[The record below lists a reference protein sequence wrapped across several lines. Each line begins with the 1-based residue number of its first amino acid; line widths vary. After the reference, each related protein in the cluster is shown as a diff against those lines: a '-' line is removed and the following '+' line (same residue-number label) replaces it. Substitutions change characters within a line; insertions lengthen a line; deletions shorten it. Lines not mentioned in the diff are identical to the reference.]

1 MRGHVETKQILVV
14 EDDED
19 IADLV
24 AHHLRQAGYLT
35 RIVNGGDEVLPVVR
49 ADPPDLVVLDLML
62 PTINGLEICRAIRS
76 SPETATLPI
85 IILTAKSEEA
95 DRVVGLEVGGDDYV
109 TKPFSP
115 KELVARV
122 GAVLRRSTRGLRE
135 HRTLRIGPLAIDA
148 DRHIVLLD
156 GVEVTLTAKEFL
168 LLKYL
173 VEHRGRVLSRDVL
186 LSDVWG
192 YKYTGS
198 TRTVDVHI
206 RRLREKLPVLSEAIT
221 TVKQFG
227 YKLVEIPL

>member
-1 MRGHVETKQILVV
+1 M
-14 EDDED
+14 
-19 IADLV
+19 
-24 AHHLRQAGYLT
+24 
-35 RIVNGGDEVLPVVR
+35 
-49 ADPPDLVVLDLML
+49 
-62 PTINGLEICRAIRS
+62 
-76 SPETATLPI
+76 
-85 IILTAKSEEA
+85 
-95 DRVVGLEVGGDDYV
+95 
-109 TKPFSP
+109 
-115 KELVARV
+115 
-122 GAVLRRSTRGLRE
+122 
-135 HRTLRIGPLAIDA
+135 
-148 DRHIVLLD
+148 D

-221 TVKQFG
+221 TVKRFG

>member
-1 MRGHVETKQILVV
+1 METKQILVV